1 MGNDINGFEVQEWN
15 IHGFDL
21 KGKTTGK
28 VDSTCPFCSHTRT
41 KKKDK
46 CARVFLDTGWFECY
60 HCGENGQVHSYKRQN
75 QTKEYVKPPQ
85 QDFVYEYSEALLKW
99 FQEERHISESTL
111 KRLKITE
118 GPEWMPQPKAVR
130 RSIKFNYFIGK
141 DLINIKFRDREKN
154 FKLVSGAEKIMYNL
168 NAIFNEKEAII
179 VEGECFPPETEI
191 LTENGWVSFADY
203 EGQKVLQVNDDDT
216 SEFVE
221 PKAVIKKKY
230 EDDLIE
236 LRNTK
241 GYSSISTK
249 GHNYIVEKKNSKGK
263 YVRRKITAEKIYNT
277 KLASRIP
284 RVLNGINNKGVD
296 ISDDMLRLHVMISAD
311 FSIRKNDDIYG
322 CFKKDRKAKR
332 AIKLLGQTN
341 TRYSVNIDARD
352 YYSFF
357 IHRDHKLNAF
367 KLFPHEWLGQ
377 LSLRQMN
384 IILDEILFWDGNS
397 VPNREQIEYSSK
409 EIQNCTFIQTLAH
422 ICGYCSTIIP
432 RKNQF
437 GEWFKVSILFNK
449 TATSAQNSLERKK
462 VPYKGNVYCV
472 NVPSGKILTRYQNC
486 ITIIGNCDVAAYAE
500 AGVYNVTSVPNGFN
514 LKGELNLDY
523 LTNCYEYFENKEKIY
538 LAVDNDEA
546 GQKGQRELVRRFG
559 AEKIWLIDFKDC
571 KDANDYLV
579 KYGKLKL
586 QETVA
591 NAKQFP
597 LENILTI
604 EDEWESLESF
614 WEHGAPRGM
623 TMGLKHQDEAISF
636 DWKQYTLLL
645 SAPGAGKS
653 EKIDDVLARLIF
665 KYNIKAAY
673 CSVENQ
679 PYWIHYNKIFK
690 KVYGTT
696 PKKED
701 IKSEE
706 VLNIKHFIN
715 DNFFHVN
722 FEKRYYLQDVLAK
735 FEELVKRKGVR
746 FFVLD
751 PFNKITLKGVSKA
764 DINNYTAE
772 YHMLIDEFVK
782 KNDCHLLLVLHP
794 TKLTTKEGS
803 DKTYIMPTAYHA
815 KGGGEHFDMS
825 YNIIGMVRDYERNLI
840 HFRTLKVKFQHLGTS
855 GIDWFEAWNI
865 NNGRFTQIEDGYDIR
880 CTHSPE
886 IFWHNGNWMHSKPWE
901 KFEKEKI
908 NEEDLPDKE
917 ELPAMNPNVAF
928 DAPVIS
934 DKEFEEDDE
943 IPF

>member
-1 MGNDINGFEVQEWN
+1 MSSDINGFEVQEWN
-15 IHGFDL
+15 IHGFEL

-99 FQEERHISESTL
+99 FQEERHISEATL

-118 GPEWMPQPKAVR
+118 GPEWMPQPKGVR
-130 RSIKFNYFIGK
+130 RCIKFNYFIGK
-141 DLINIKFRDREKN
+141 ELINIKFRDREKN

-168 NAIFNEKEAII
+168 NAIFNEKEALI
-179 VEGECFPPETEI
+179 VEGE
-191 LTENGWVSFADY
+191 L
-203 EGQKVLQVNDDDT
+203 
-216 SEFVE
+216 
-221 PKAVIKKKY
+221 
-230 EDDLIE
+230 
-236 LRNTK
+236 
-241 GYSSISTK
+241 
-249 GHNYIVEKKNSKGK
+249 
-263 YVRRKITAEKIYNT
+263 
-277 KLASRIP
+277 
-284 RVLNGINNKGVD
+284 
-296 ISDDMLRLHVMISAD
+296 
-311 FSIRKNDDIYG
+311 
-322 CFKKDRKAKR
+322 
-332 AIKLLGQTN
+332 
-341 TRYSVNIDARD
+341 
-352 YYSFF
+352 
-357 IHRDHKLNAF
+357 
-367 KLFPHEWLGQ
+367 
-377 LSLRQMN
+377 
-384 IILDEILFWDGNS
+384 
-397 VPNREQIEYSSK
+397 
-409 EIQNCTFIQTLAH
+409 
-422 ICGYCSTIIP
+422 
-432 RKNQF
+432 
-437 GEWFKVSILFNK
+437 
-449 TATSAQNSLERKK
+449 
-462 VPYKGNVYCV
+462 
-472 NVPSGKILTRYQNC
+472 
-486 ITIIGNCDVAAYAE
+486 DVAAYAE

-559 AEKIWLIDFKDC
+559 AEKIWLVDFKDC

-597 LENILTI
+597 LENIITI
-604 EDEWESLESF
+604 DDEWEALENF

-653 EKIDDVLARLIF
+653 EKIDDMLARLIF
-665 KYNIKAAY
+665 KHDVKVAF

-690 KVYGTT
+690 KIYGST

-701 IKSEE
+701 IKSED
-706 VLNIKHFIN
+706 VLNIKGFVS
-715 DNFFHVN
+715 DNFCHVN

-865 NNGRFTQIEDGYDIR
+865 NNGRFTQIEDGYDAR
-880 CTHSPE
+880 CTHQPE
-886 IFWHNGNWMHSKPWE
+886 IFWHNGNWMNSKPWE

-917 ELPAMNPNVAF
+917 ELPSMNPNDAF
-928 DAPVIS
+928 DAPVNYIS
-934 DKEFEEDDE
+934 DKEFMEDDEDE